1 MDATV
6 APWAA
11 RKSIQSGGVYLN
23 RRAGEDDQRL
33 TFMYEL
39 VANGTFMSMVC
50 QFAQLMLRCAITNTR
65 H

>member
-6 APWAA
+6 GAVAA

-23 RRAGEDDQRL
+23 RRAGEDDRHL

-39 VANGTFMSMVC
+39 VTNGTFMSMVC
-50 QFAQLMLRCAITNTR
+50 QFAQLVLRCAITNI
-65 H
+65 